1 MYLYE
6 VDICTCTSRPHA
18 RPKDLDI
25 FSYTYSICLLVLMS
39 LFRVKI
45 SEIVVSAP
53 EKEIVV
59 ETEPVQLASGMS

>member
-1 MYLYE
+1 
-6 VDICTCTSRPHA
+6 
-18 RPKDLDI
+18 
-25 FSYTYSICLLVLMS
+25 MS

-45 SEIVVSAP
+45 SEIVVPSP

>member
-1 MYLYE
+1 
-6 VDICTCTSRPHA
+6 
-18 RPKDLDI
+18 
-25 FSYTYSICLLVLMS
+25 MS

-45 SEIVVSAP
+45 SEIVVPAP